1 MSHRSSFLPWP
12 SFEDTKAQKQEQ
24 RKRLFQAFLGAICA
38 HGVLFMCAPY
48 WMQREA
54 IVLQPKPSMSLEIQ
68 HFMEPNPQA
77 PVNEPDTAQA
87 IAYKSQ
93 QAAQERIS
101 QSPLGNLPSIEGE
114 IADSQSIIE
123 ASLSSSPPFIVQWLA
138 SDSQNIRKAALPEA
152 APDNTDASPKTA
164 QAYDDDLPLQARAD
178 STLGEG
184 LKVEKVKRETLERS
198 PEDPII
204 LNLSLDESF
213 EALPAAEATPV
224 EAPAPVQRPSP
235 QPRPRLSAKAL
246 QAPILKSQT
255 RVASLGVL
263 AIDAKWSLFG
273 AYQQQVLEAI
283 SLQWQ
288 LLAGHLKSVERD
300 KKSEVVIEFHLNPDG
315 RVEGLKVLKTN
326 ASMSATLVC
335 QDAIRSREP
344 FGIWPEEMVKLFG
357 KEKRVCIHFFYR

>member
-1 MSHRSSFLPWP
+1 VSHRPSFLPWP
-12 SFEDTKAQKQEQ
+12 SFEDTKAQKQER
-24 RKRLFQAFLGAICA
+24 RKSLFQAFLGAICA
-38 HGVLFMCAPY
+38 HGVLFVCVPY

-54 IVLQPKPSMSLEIQ
+54 SMLQPKPSLSLEIQ

-93 QAAQERIS
+93 QAAQERMS
-101 QSPLGNLPSIEGE
+101 QSPLGDLPSIEGE
-114 IADSQSIIE
+114 IADSQSIVE
-123 ASLSSSPPFIVQWLA
+123 ASLSSSLLFSVEWLA
-138 SDSQNIRKAALPEA
+138 SESQSTRKAVLPENL
-152 APDNTDASPKTA
+152 DRASTL
-164 QAYDDDLPLQARAD
+164 QVSGDDLPLQALAD

-184 LKVEKVKRETLERS
+184 VKVERLKPEALERS

-204 LNLSLDESF
+204 LNLSLDESL
-213 EALPAAEATPV
+213 EALPVAEATPV
-224 EAPAPVQRPSP
+224 EAPAPVQRPAP

-283 SLQWQ
+283 SRQWH
-288 LLAGHLKSVERD
+288 LLASHLKSVERD
-300 KKSEVVIEFHLNPDG
+300 KKSEVVIEFYLNPDG
-315 RVEGLKVLKTN
+315 RVEGLRVLKTN